1 MPYKRS
7 YAKKSYGRRRRYKK
21 SSGGFGGMSVASAWK
36 TAKWTAQQVWK
47 LKGLVNSEMCKVD
60 YVQNGTNITNAGAIV
75 DLTNI
80 GQGDDENARHGNS
93 IYARSV
99 NWKGYIARPTT
110 GDVVQIVRLLVI
122 MDTQQVGDTAPTV
135 NNVLESVTPY
145 AHLNTAT
152 VGRFKILCNKLIS
165 LDTANRLSATFEI
178 NLPMRHH
185 IRYNGTT
192 GGDIQRGGLYLGFL
206 STQATANYPVLYSEC
221 RLSYHDN

>member
-1 MPYKRS
+1 MPYRRSFRKRPYRRVKRS
-7 YAKKSYGRRRRYKK
+7 YARRGGG
-21 SSGGFGGMSVASAWK
+21 GGFSLSRAWK
-36 TAKWTAQQVWK
+36 TAKWALNAAWK

-60 YVQNGTNITNAGAIV
+60 YVQSAVNITNAGAMI

-93 IYARSV
+93 IYARAV
-99 NWKGYIARPTT
+99 NWKGYVARTT
-110 GDVVQIVRLLVI
+110 SGDAVQVVRLVVVI
-122 MDTQQVGDTAPTV
+122 DTQQVGDTAPTL
-135 NNVLESVTPY
+135 NNVLESITPY

-152 VGRFKILCNKLIS
+152 VGRFKILCNKLIT
-165 LDTANRLSATFEI
+165 LDTASKLSQTFEI

-192 GGDIQRGGLYLGFL
+192 GGDVQRGGIYCGHL
-206 STQATANYPVLYSEC
+206 STQGTSNYPTLNSEI